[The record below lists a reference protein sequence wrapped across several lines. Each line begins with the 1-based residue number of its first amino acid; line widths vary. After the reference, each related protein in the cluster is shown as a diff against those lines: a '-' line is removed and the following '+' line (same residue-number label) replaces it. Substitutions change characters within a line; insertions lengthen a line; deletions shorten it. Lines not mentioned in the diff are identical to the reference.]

1 MAAYKALS
9 GKLTFRMESGEVREG
24 KVVYRSMSIG
34 SVDGS
39 SAAGDV
45 AAVAEAVVGL
55 VEFDVDRVS
64 LTRVDVIEF

>member
-1 MAAYKALS
+1 MAAFKALS
-9 GKLTFRMESGEVREG
+9 GKLTFRMDSGEVRDG

-45 AAVAEAVVGL
+45 AAVAEAVAGL
-55 VEFDVDRVS
+55 IELSVDRVS
-64 LTRVDVIEF
+64 LTRVDVVEF